1 MRITYEPLM
10 LLVCYMSRQLNH
22 LIGILILVF
31 AIVIAVIYLSF
42 QFPAYGYIF
51 RYIYA
56 AMIMAG
62 GVFISREL
70 ASLVVKE
77 LKSTQKKNA
86 LLLSNVITVGGYI
99 ISAIVA
105 ASYVSFSP
113 TALLAGATISGL
125 VLGLA
130 LQPTLG
136 SFFAGI
142 LILFSGTILPGNQV
156 RILTWHI
163 PFQWAFNPGYKYF
176 SPDQIYPGYMAEV
189 LEVGLF
195 FTTVLTEEGQ
205 TMKIPNTIIATDAA
219 VITYTHKDYIF
230 NVRYE
235 FPNKFD
241 PELVLTRVREETKDF
256 PVLNVFVNE
265 QSDKEYYIVKV
276 VLNAKEKD
284 HASLKSQVLTRFIR
298 LHKELNEEKATV
310 KK

>member
-22 LIGILILVF
+22 LIEILILVF

-105 ASYVSFSP
+105 ALYVSFSP

-142 LILFSGTILPGNQV
+142 LILFSGTIRPGNQV

-189 LEVGLF
+189 LEVCLF
-195 FTTVLTEEGQ
+195 LTTVLTEEGQ

-219 VITYTHKDYIF
+219 VITFTHKASIF
-230 NVRYE
+230 TVR
-235 FPNKFD
+235 FAFQISSP
-241 PELVLTRVREETKDF
+241 
-256 PVLNVFVNE
+256 
-265 QSDKEYYIVKV
+265 Q
-276 VLNAKEKD
+276 
-284 HASLKSQVLTRFIR
+284 
-298 LHKELNEEKATV
+298 
-310 KK
+310 

>member
-1 MRITYEPLM
+1 MSPHLKN
-10 LLVCYMSRQLNH
+10 LVT
-22 LIGILILVF
+22 ILILVF
-31 AIVIAVIYLSF
+31 TIVIAVVYLSF
-42 QFPAYGYIF
+42 QYPAYGYIF
-51 RYIYA
+51 KYVYA

-62 GVFISREL
+62 GVLISREL
-70 ASLVVKE
+70 ANFIVRE
-77 LKSTQKKNA
+77 LKPLHEKNA
-86 LLLSNVITVGGYI
+86 LLLSNIIAISGYI
-99 ISAIVA
+99 ISAIA
-105 ASYVSFSP
+105 AAAYVSFSP
-113 TALLAGATISGL
+113 TALLAGATFSGL

-142 LILFSGTILPGNQV
+142 LILFSGTIRPGSQV
-156 RILTWHI
+156 RIMTWRI
-163 PFQWAFNPGYKYF
+163 PFQWAFSPGYKYF

-219 VITYTHKDYIF
+219 VITYTNKDYIF

-241 PELVLTRVREETKDF
+241 PELILARVREETKDF
-256 PVLNVFVNE
+256 QVLNVFVNE

-284 HASLKSQVLTRFIR
+284 HATLKSQILTRFIKFHR
-298 LHKELNEEKATV
+298 ELNEERATV